1 MRVLLLFGGMSA
13 EHEVSLVSADFVGNV
28 LRSSGHETVS
38 VRIERDGSW
47 RLNEEP
53 LEIQTGH
60 PVWELAAGSRRVA
73 FDVVFPVLHGPFG
86 EDGTVQGL
94 CMMAGWPFTGAG
106 VMTSSLAMNKIA
118 SKELAEAH
126 GLPVLPWRS
135 YRRGSPPDP
144 DSVDELGWPVFV
156 KPARMGSSVG
166 ISRVDGPEGLNE
178 AVGLALRYDSLILV
192 EKGLKEAREIE
203 VALLSEGGEV
213 SSSIPGEVVPGL
225 EWYDYQAK
233 YSCAESRLLIPA
245 PINGGLCEKIR
256 CCAERSFS
264 MMAGSG
270 FARSDFL
277 LGPRGE
283 YYFNE
288 INTIPG
294 FTEISMF
301 PKLWKATGVTPE
313 ILMER
318 ILKEA
323 MNYHTELFRNSME
336 VTAR

>member
-13 EHEVSLVSADFVGNV
+13 EHEVSLVSAEFVGSV
-28 LRSSGHETVS
+28 LRGSGHETLN

-47 RLNEEP
+47 LLKEEK
-53 LEIQTGH
+53 LEIQAGH
-60 PVWELAAGSRRVA
+60 PVWKLAAGSRGVA

-106 VMTSSLAMNKIA
+106 VMTSSLAMNKAA
-118 SKELAEAH
+118 SKRLAEAH
-126 GLPVLPWRS
+126 GLPVLPWKS
-135 YRRGSPPDP
+135 FRRGSPPDP
-144 DSVDELGWPVFV
+144 DSIGELGWPVFV

-166 ISRVDGPEGLNE
+166 ISRVDGPEGLKE
-178 AVGLALRYDSLILV
+178 AVDLAHRFDSLIIV
-192 EKGLKEAREIE
+192 EKGLEEAREIE

-225 EWYDYQAK
+225 EWYDYEAK

-245 PINGGLCEKIR
+245 PIPGPLSDR
-256 CCAERSFS
+256 FRRCAETSFS

-283 YYFNE
+283 FYFNE

-301 PKLWKATGVTPE
+301 PKLWKASGVTPE
-313 ILMER
+313 ELMER

-323 MNYHTELFRNSME
+323 TRIHAETFRNSME

>member
-28 LRSSGHETVS
+28 LRSGGHETVS
-38 VRIERDGSW
+38 VRIDRTGSW
-47 RLNEEP
+47 RLKEEY
-53 LEIQTGH
+53 LEIHAGH
-60 PVWELAAGSRRVA
+60 PVWKLAAGSRRIA

-106 VMTSSLAMNKIA
+106 VMASSLAMNKIA
-118 SKELAEAH
+118 TKELAEAH

-135 YRRGSPPDP
+135 FRRGSPPSK
-144 DSVDELGWPVFV
+144 DSIGELGWPVFV

-166 ISRVDGPEGLNE
+166 ISRVDSPEGLKE
-178 AVGLALRYDSLILV
+178 ALDLALRYDSLILV
-192 EKGLKEAREIE
+192 EKGLEGAREIE

-213 SSSIPGEVVPGL
+213 SSSVPGEVVPGL
-225 EWYDYQAK
+225 EWYDYEAK
-233 YSCAESRLLIPA
+233 YSCTESRLLIPA
-245 PINGGLCEKIR
+245 PIPGRMSER
-256 CCAERSFS
+256 FRRCAEISFG
-264 MMAGSG
+264 MMSGSG

-277 LGPRGE
+277 LGPGGDF
-283 YYFNE
+283 YFNE

-313 ILMER
+313 ALMER

-323 MNYHTELFRNSME
+323 MNRHGEMFRNSME
-336 VTAR
+336 VTGK

>member
-1 MRVLLLFGGMSA
+1 MRVLILFGGMSA
-13 EHEVSLVSADFVGNV
+13 EHEVSLVSADFVDNV
-28 LRSSGHETVS
+28 LRGAGHETVC
-38 VRIERDGSW
+38 VRIDRDGSW
-47 RLNEEP
+47 RLDEEP
-53 LEIQTGH
+53 LEIHAGH
-60 PVWELAAGSRRVA
+60 PVWELASGSGRIL

-118 SKELAEAH
+118 SKELAEAR

-135 YRRGSPPDP
+135 FGSGRPPDP
-144 DSVDELGWPVFV
+144 DSIGELGWPVFV

-166 ISRVDGPEGLNE
+166 ISRVDGPEGLEE
-178 AVGLALRYDSLILV
+178 AAELALRYDSLILV
-192 EKGLKEAREIE
+192 EKGLEGAREIE

-225 EWYDYQAK
+225 EWYDYRAK

-245 PINGGLCEKIR
+245 PIPASLSDR
-256 CCAERSFS
+256 FRRCAERSFS
-264 MMAGSG
+264 MMAGAG

-277 LGPRGE
+277 LGPGE
-283 YYFNE
+283 EFYFNE

-313 ILMER
+313 ALMER

-323 MNYHTELFRNSME
+323 VNRHGEISRNSLE
-336 VTAR
+336 VTGR